1 MTKCF
6 NSSTGLLLALCC
18 VNVGVG
24 QQTVTQPAQNR
35 ANTARQTESTQL
47 DQPMVEFFA
56 SKLVLCNNAQIQMSQ
71 LATTKSANS
80 DVKKFAE
87 MLASD
92 HAALNAQLKP
102 FIASYGEQPV
112 VAATDRIS
120 VKKPVVTGA
129 AEAQSGQA
137 NVNSKAQPETGSHSG
152 DHAVLHQ
159 LFEICQAVH
168 VNQMA
173 AGADMLTQ
181 KSGSEFDKAYMG
193 SQVVGHMALMAE
205 LKALESRSP
214 KEFQNI
220 IRAATTSVESHMQ
233 KASGICK
240 VLDKQKE
247 ETTTSNR

>member
-6 NSSTGLLLALCC
+6 KSSAAMLLAVCC
-18 VNVGVG
+18 ANVGVG
-24 QQTVTQPAQNR
+24 QQTETRPAQNR
-35 ANTARQTESTQL
+35 AATARHAESTQL

-80 DVKKFAE
+80 DVKMFAE

-92 HAALNAQLKP
+92 HAALNEQLKP
-102 FIASYGEQPV
+102 FIASYGEQPAAV
-112 VAATDRIS
+112 ATDRVS
-120 VKKPVVTGA
+120 VKKPIVTGK
-129 AEAQSGQA
+129 AETQPGQGDA
-137 NVNSKAQPETGSHSG
+137 NSKAQPETSSPTG
-152 DHAVLHQ
+152 DHAVLHR

-173 AGADMLTQ
+173 AGTDMLSQ
-181 KSGSEFDKAYMG
+181 KNGSEFDKAYMG
-193 SQVVGHMALMAE
+193 SQVMGHMALIAE
-205 LKALESRSP
+205 LQTLESRSP

-220 IRAATTSVESHMQ
+220 IREATTSVESHLQ
-233 KASGICK
+233 KAAGICK

-247 ETTTSNR
+247 ETKTSNR